1 MVREPPDKESVPRP
15 VTLLLSSTIIVVG
28 VKNNV
33 SEVVDTVLIIVPDAT
48 VVLVKELKTLPAPA
62 PDGRSPMSPLSPE
75 SMISTSRLSPE
86 VNGAAADAP
95 LLTTVSF

>member
-1 MVREPPDKESVPRP
+1 
-15 VTLLLSSTIIVVG
+15 LLLSSTIIVVG

-62 PDGRSPMSPLSPE
+62 PAGRSPTSPLSPE
-75 SMISTSRLSPE
+75 SMMSTSRLSPE
-86 VNGAAADAP
+86 ANGAADEAP
-95 LLTTVSF
+95 LFDTVSF

>member
-1 MVREPPDKESVPRP
+1 MIEPPDSDRVLRP
-15 VTLLLSSTIIVVG
+15 VMLLLSSIVIVVG

-33 SEVVDTVLIIVPDAT
+33 PEVVDTVFITVPEAT
-48 VVLVKELKTLPAPA
+48 VVLVNELKTLPVPA

-75 SMISTSRLSPE
+75 SMMSTSRLSPE

-95 LLTTVSF
+95 LFTTVSF